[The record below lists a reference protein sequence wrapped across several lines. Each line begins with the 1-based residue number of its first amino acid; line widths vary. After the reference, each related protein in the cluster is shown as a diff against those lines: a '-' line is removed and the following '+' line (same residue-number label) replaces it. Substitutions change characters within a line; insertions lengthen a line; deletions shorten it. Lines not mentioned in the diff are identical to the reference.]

1 MPKHDPIKLALKG
14 SKLSPATVS
23 KLALKS
29 ISNPD
34 APGFGS
40 KPEPMTLVR
49 HLMWAVRQSQKK
61 DNLRG
66 SALRIASIAEVLQL
80 THTEVEE
87 IITLLQNTI
96 GTSFSRI
103 YS

>member
-1 MPKHDPIKLALKG
+1 MPKHDPIKLSLKG

-49 HLMWAVRQSQKK
+49 HLMWAVRKSQKK

-66 SALRIASIAEVLQL
+66 SVIQISSVKEVLKL
-80 THTEVEE
+80 TDAETEVV
-87 IITLLQNTI
+87 ITFLQATI
-96 GTSFSRI
+96 GMSFSRI
-103 YS
+103 YY